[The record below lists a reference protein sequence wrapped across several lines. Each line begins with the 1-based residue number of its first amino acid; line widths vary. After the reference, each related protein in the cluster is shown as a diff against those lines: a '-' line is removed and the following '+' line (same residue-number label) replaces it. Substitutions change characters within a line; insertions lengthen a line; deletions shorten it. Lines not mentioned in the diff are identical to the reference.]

1 MPCLSGD
8 EQTAMADPIELC
20 RYHYDPLDRLAAR
33 TPLAQAIT
41 QRFYKDDQL
50 ATEIQGAEQR
60 TFLQAGDP
68 LLAQKNQV
76 GGVLSNAL
84 MTTDQQSS
92 VLNAVTAEQHL
103 RMAYSPYG
111 HRDVVDAVPGLPGF
125 NGEHPDPMTGH
136 YLLGNGYR
144 AYNPVLMR
152 FNSPDSLSPFGEGG
166 LNPYAYC
173 IGDPINSRDPTGH
186 KADRNKILGFVWVGV
201 GFAGAALGL
210 YAAVPAMK
218 AVTKALKSGA
228 PVPTAQ
234 MLTTV
239 GATAQVVAST
249 AFTAN
254 RIINEVKPGSPALEP
269 LMWVAVGFGVPSLG
283 LRISAQV
290 TTKVAQRAAAA
301 QARTATRRV
310 IDENARV
317 AFEWISGIGKGVSKP
332 SNLAGDAKNIRLD
345 STRL

>member
-1 MPCLSGD
+1 
-8 EQTAMADPIELC
+8 MADPIELC

-103 RMAYSPYG
+103 RMAYSSYG

-228 PVPTAQ
+228 AIPTAP
-234 MLTTV
+234 MLTAV

-249 AFTAN
+249 AFTTN
-254 RIINEVKPGSPALEP
+254 RIIGAVSPDSPALEP

-290 TTKVAQRAAAA
+290 TTKVAQRTVAA
-301 QARTATRRV
+301 QARIATRKV
-310 IDENARV
+310 ITEKILSPFKV
-317 AFEWISGIGKGVSKP
+317 ANGVGKTSQ
-332 SNLAGDAKNIRLD
+332 NIRGNAGN
-345 STRL
+345 TQF

>member
-1 MPCLSGD
+1 M
-8 EQTAMADPIELC
+8 
-20 RYHYDPLDRLAAR
+20 
-33 TPLAQAIT
+33 
-41 QRFYKDDQL
+41 
-50 ATEIQGAEQR
+50 AEQN
-60 TFLQAGDP
+60 
-68 LLAQKNQV
+68 NQV
-76 GGVLSNAL
+76 RDRVSCAL

-111 HRDVVDAVPGLPGF
+111 HHDVVDAMPGLPGF
-125 NGEHPDPMTGH
+125 NGEQPDPVTGH

-166 LNPYAYC
+166 LNAYAYC

-186 KADRNKILGFVWVGV
+186 AADRNKILGFVWIGV

-228 PVPTAQ
+228 PVPTAP
-234 MLTTV
+234 MLTAV

-254 RIINEVKPGSPALEP
+254 RIINEVKPGSAALEP

-301 QARTATRRV
+301 QARAATRKAIKGNMLSPFKVTNGV
-310 IDENARV
+310 IKTGQE
-317 AFEWISGIGKGVSKP
+317 
-332 SNLAGDAKNIRLD
+332 IRNGLQV
-345 STRL
+345 TRL

>member
-1 MPCLSGD
+1 M
-8 EQTAMADPIELC
+8 
-20 RYHYDPLDRLAAR
+20 
-33 TPLAQAIT
+33 
-41 QRFYKDDQL
+41 
-50 ATEIQGAEQR
+50 AEQN
-60 TFLQAGDP
+60 
-68 LLAQKNQV
+68 NQV
-76 GGVLSNAL
+76 RDRVSCAL

-92 VLNAVTAEQHL
+92 VLSAVTSEQHL

-111 HRDVVDAVPGLPGF
+111 HHNVVDAVPGLPGF
-125 NGEHPDPMTGH
+125 NGEQPDPVTGH

-166 LNPYAYC
+166 LNAYAYC
-173 IGDPINSRDPTGH
+173 IGDPINRRDPTGH
-186 KADRNKILGFVWVGV
+186 AADRNKILGFVWLGV

-218 AVTKALKSGA
+218 TVTKALKSGA
-228 PVPTAQ
+228 PVPTAP
-234 MLTTV
+234 MLTAV

-249 AFTAN
+249 AFTTN
-254 RIINEVKPGSPALEP
+254 RIIGAVSPDSPALEP

-290 TTKVAQRAAAA
+290 VTKVAQRAAAA
-301 QARTATRRV
+301 QARIATRKA
-310 IDENARV
+310 IDEKTGG
-317 AFEWISGIGKGVSKP
+317 AFEWISGIGKGVGKP
-332 SNLAGDAKNIRLD
+332 RNLAGDANNIRRD